1 MFDLLN
7 QRKKLNIL
15 EDGKRKVVV
24 VGLKEFTVDD
34 VEGIKA
40 LIEEASKNRSTGS
53 TAANSDSSR
62 SHSIMQFALKR
73 QVGTAASCAV
83 CMCTAPGS
91 CRALVSYLG

>member
-1 MFDLLN
+1 VFDLLN

-24 VGLKEFTVDD
+24 VGLKEFAVED
-34 VEGIKA
+34 VEGVKA
-40 LIEEASKNRSTGS
+40 LIEEAAKQRSTGT

-73 QVGTAASCAV
+73 P
-83 CMCTAPGS
+83 APVPPGGV
-91 CRALVSYLG
+91 RRGEEVPEPKLVR